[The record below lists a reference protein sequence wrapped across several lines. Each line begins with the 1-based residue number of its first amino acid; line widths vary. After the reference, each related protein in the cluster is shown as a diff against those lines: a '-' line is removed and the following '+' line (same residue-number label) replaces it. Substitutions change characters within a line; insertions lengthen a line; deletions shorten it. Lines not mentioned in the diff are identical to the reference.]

1 MTNSPLTQLS
11 TEELT
16 KAPLKE
22 LLALQERLN
31 KAIVLRRDTEKQ
43 EVYEKIC
50 SLALEHGFEL
60 NDLLSKKPT
69 KKGSLPAKYRN
80 PDNKEQS
87 WTGKGRKPSWLI
99 ALLDAGK
106 KLEDFAV

>member
-1 MTNSPLTQLS
+1 MTDITKLS
-11 TEELT
+11 TDELT

-22 LLALQERLN
+22 LLALQERLT
-31 KAIVLRRDTEKQ
+31 KAITLRKDSEKQ

-50 SLALEHGFEL
+50 ALALEHGFEL
-60 NDLLSKKPT
+60 NDLLSKKTT

-87 WTGKGRKPSWLI
+87 WTGKGRMPNWLVSQLDTR
-99 ALLDAGK
+99 LLQ
-106 KLEDFAV
+106 DFAV